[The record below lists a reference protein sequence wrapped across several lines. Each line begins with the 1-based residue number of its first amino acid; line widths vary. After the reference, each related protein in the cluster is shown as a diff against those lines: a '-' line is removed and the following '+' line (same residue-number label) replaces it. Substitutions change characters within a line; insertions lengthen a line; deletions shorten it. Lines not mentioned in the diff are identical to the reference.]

1 LGLNEEDPNAKGQNL
16 TVYKDSFENIFLED
30 SERFYSRE
38 SIEFLR
44 ENPVTEYMKRIE
56 QRLNEEQKRVKVMAN

>member
-1 LGLNEEDPNAKGQNL
+1 M
-16 TVYKDSFENIFLED
+16 YKDSFENIFLED

-56 QRLNEEQKRVKVMAN
+56 QRLNEEQKRVKVRLGLMRKDL